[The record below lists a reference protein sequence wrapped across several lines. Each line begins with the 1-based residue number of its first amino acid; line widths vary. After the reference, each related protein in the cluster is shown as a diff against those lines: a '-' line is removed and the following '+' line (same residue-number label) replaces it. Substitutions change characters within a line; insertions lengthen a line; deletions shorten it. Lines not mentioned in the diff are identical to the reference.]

1 MKILLYFVVWD
12 SETFDSDVSSS
23 LQTVNGRV
31 ELFHDYIMSVT
42 SFLRCSEKCI
52 IMAYV
57 YVHRYVENTNQAN
70 VSAKKVF
77 VINSTNCIK

>member
-1 MKILLYFVVWD
+1 MD
-12 SETFDSDVSSS
+12 SEIFDADASQSP
-23 LQTVNGRV
+23 QTVYGRV

-57 YVHRYVENTNQAN
+57 YVHRFVENKNKEMN
-70 VSAKKVF
+70 IAKDKVF
-77 VINSTNCIK
+77 VINTHNCIK

>member
-1 MKILLYFVVWD
+1 MD
-12 SETFDSDVSSS
+12 SEIFDADASQSP
-23 LQTVNGRV
+23 QTVYGRV

-57 YVHRYVENTNQAN
+57 YVHRFIENKNKEMN
-70 VSAKKVF
+70 CIAKDKIF
-77 VINSTNCIK
+77 VINTHNCIK